1 MGMQEHV
8 YKCSNTYEDSKIMLG
23 IFNTYTH
30 TPKINK
36 KIKVNKQK
44 GALSS
49 KNSAPT
55 FLHYEKGNA
64 PFAAGAVDHPFGA
77 GSQRFHSFEW

>member
-44 GALSS
+44 TNKTENAQS
-49 KNSAPT
+49 KNETKKS
-55 FLHYEKGNA
+55 LQKYH
-64 PFAAGAVDHPFGA
+64 
-77 GSQRFHSFEW
+77 